1 VSRPVVRLKP
11 RDVRLRDA
19 YGRPAFA
26 ARAGQEMLHEQR
38 NVLRPL
44 AQRHGLD
51 REHAEP
57 EVEILAEAALLDL
70 AAQIAVR
77 RGDDP
82 HVDLARLLLADAL
95 ERAFLDHAQE
105 LALKLERDLADLVEE
120 EGASVRKLEAADA
133 VAQRAGERALH
144 VAEELALEEIA
155 RDRGAVHADQRPLAA
170 RARVV
175 DRARDQLLAGARLAR
190 DQHGGVGVG
199 DELDLPAQRFDRFA
213 AADDAAVVDAEPDLL
228 LQILVLEL
236 QAFAQ
241 PIDLLERAAQLL
253 LGLLALRDVAEHDDR
268 TDHDAPVADRR
279 RRVLDRDRA
288 SALVPEHLVADR
300 VHGAVAERGIDR
312 AVLARIRPA
321 VGVVVMH
328 ELVHV
333 AADELGRAPA
343 EQRLG

>member
-1 VSRPVVRLKP
+1 AVLCPAGPPRRLP
-11 RDVRLRDA
+11 AFPTRRSSDLVGLRDA
-19 YGRPAFA
+19 DRRTAFA
-26 ARAGQEMLHEQR
+26 ARAGQEMLHEER
-38 NVLRPL
+38 DVLRPL

-70 AAQIAVR
+70 AAQVAVR

-155 RDRGAVHADQRPLAA
+155 RDRGAVHADQRPLAT

-199 DELDLPAQRFDRFA
+199 DELDLPA
-213 AADDAAVVDAEPDLL
+213 
-228 LQILVLEL
+228 
-236 QAFAQ
+236 
-241 PIDLLERAAQLL
+241 
-253 LGLLALRDVAEHDDR
+253 
-268 TDHDAPVADRR
+268 
-279 RRVLDRDRA
+279 
-288 SALVPEHLVADR
+288 
-300 VHGAVAERGIDR
+300 
-312 AVLARIRPA
+312 
-321 VGVVVMH
+321 
-328 ELVHV
+328 
-333 AADELGRAPA
+333 
-343 EQRLG
+343 